1 MPSHSPGRLGRV
13 VCEIETRRSGSD
25 AAKALTRLVLPA
37 PEGAE
42 TIKRIPSCRGI
53 VSLSLE
59 CGTQAAPHNGF
70 FHCRVLKQPLNGV
83 QECANVIGYIIV
95 DPKNGPHPL
104 IV

>member
-70 FHCRVLKQPLNGV
+70 FHCRFLRGAHRGAHKKR
-83 QECANVIGYIIV
+83 VISELYKYY
-95 DPKNGPHPL
+95 DSPPEFAK
-104 IV
+104 